1 MRQLLHSKIH
11 RALVTGGN
19 LDYVGSITICRELMR
34 AAHILP
40 YEYVHV
46 NNINNGVRWET
57 YVIPG
62 NPGEIIL
69 NGPPARHFLPK
80 DLVVIMKWQ
89 WCSQD
94 DLKKFQS
101 FTVFV
106 DPDNRITNTVTSD
119 HTNPDF

>member
-11 RALVTGGN
+11 KALVTDGK
-19 LDYVGSITICRELMR
+19 LDYIGSITICKELMR

-46 NNINNGVRWET
+46 NNFNNGVRWET

-62 NPGEIIL
+62 NTGEIIL
-69 NGPPARHFLPK
+69 NGPPARHFLPM
-80 DLVVIMKWQ
+80 DPVVIMKWQ
-89 WCSQD
+89 WCSEN
-94 DLKKFQS
+94 DLKNFQS

-106 DPDNRITNTVTSD
+106 DPKNKITNTVTSN
-119 HTNPDF
+119 HTNLDF

>member
-11 RALVTGGN
+11 RASVTGGN
-19 LDYVGSITICRELMR
+19 LNYVGSITICQDLMK
-34 AAHILP
+34 AAHLLP

-62 NPGEIIL
+62 NTGEIIL
-69 NGPPARHFLPK
+69 NGAPARHFLPK

-89 WCSQD
+89 WCSED
-94 DLKKFQS
+94 DLKNFQCYTIS
-101 FTVFV
+101 V
-106 DPDNRITNTVTSD
+106 DSKNKITNTIISD
-119 HTNPDF
+119 HNNLNF

>member
-11 RALVTGGN
+11 RASVTGGN
-19 LDYVGSITICRELMR
+19 LNYVGSITICQDLMK
-34 AAHILP
+34 AAHLLP

-62 NPGEIIL
+62 NTGEIIL
-69 NGPPARHFLPK
+69 NGAPARHFLPK

-89 WCSQD
+89 WCSED
-94 DLKKFQS
+94 DLKNFQCYTIS
-101 FTVFV
+101 V
-106 DPDNRITNTVTSD
+106 DSKNN
-119 HTNPDF
+119 N

>member
-11 RALVTGGN
+11 RASVTDSN
-19 LDYVGSITICRELMR
+19 LDYVGSITICRHLMR
-34 AAHILP
+34 AAHLLP

-62 NPGEIIL
+62 NTGEIIL
-69 NGPPARHFLPK
+69 NGPPARHFMPK

-89 WCSQD
+89 WCQED

-106 DPDNRITNTVTSD
+106 DSKNKIINTNISD
-119 HTNPDF
+119 HTKLDF